1 MRILANKT
9 RCVGVTEGG
18 ILVSGE
24 WGREGPMVMGPSC
37 EALPVWREVPW
48 APGFLATS
56 GLKGGRV
63 GTSGSRQELAASLS
77 AWAQGAEETG
87 S

>member
-1 MRILANKT
+1 
-9 RCVGVTEGG
+9 
-18 ILVSGE
+18 
-24 WGREGPMVMGPSC
+24 MGPNC

-63 GTSGSRQELAASLS
+63 GTSGPRQELVASLS